1 MAKKPVSNPA
11 ELGPE
16 ETIPVLPLRDIVVFP
31 HMIVPLF
38 VGREKSIRA
47 LEEVMR
53 EEKRILLVAQKNPGD
68 EDPAFDTIYDVG
80 TVAQVMQLLK
90 LPDGTVKVLVEGIDR
105 AKVLD
110 FTARP
115 EYFEARVALM
125 PVPKTF
131 TKETEG
137 LARSTAQQF
146 ESYVKLNK
154 KVPQEVLAGLN
165 QINDFAKL
173 ADTIAAHLALKIA
186 DKQQMLELATVDE
199 RLEKAYAL
207 MEGEISVLQVE
218 KKIRSR
224 VKRQM
229 EKTQREYYLNEQ
241 MKAIQ
246 KELGDGSGNGGEE
259 RDEMGELEKRI
270 KDTKFSKEARERAE
284 AEMKKLRQMSPMS
297 AEATVVR
304 NYLDWL
310 LNIPWSQK
318 SKVKT
323 DLDFA
328 QNVLDTDHFGLDKV
342 KDRIVE
348 YLAVQARTNK
358 LRGPILCLVGPPGV
372 GKTSLGKSIAKA
384 TGREFIRMSLG
395 GVRDEAEIRGHRRTY
410 IGSMPG
416 KVIQSMK
423 KAKKSNPLFL
433 LDEID
438 KMGQDFRGDPSAALL
453 EVLDPEQN
461 SSFMDHYL
469 EVEYDLSNVM
479 FVTTSNTLNI
489 PPALLDRM
497 EIIRIAGYTED
508 EKAEIA
514 RRHLVPKA
522 MENHGLDKKE
532 FEVTEEAIREIIQRY
547 TREAGVRSLER
558 EMNTLARKAVKD
570 LMTAK
575 KGKKIKVTAK
585 VVNDYL
591 GAQKFRFGE
600 AEREDQVGVVT
611 GLAWTEVGGELL
623 TIEALMMPG
632 KGKMT
637 VTGNLRDVMKESIS
651 AASSYVRSRA
661 PSIGVKPPVFDKRDI
676 HVHVPEGA
684 TPKDGPSAGIG
695 MATAIVS
702 VLTGIPVRKDVAMT
716 GEITLRGRVL
726 PIGGLKEKL
735 LAALRGGIKTVLI
748 PADNVKDLAE
758 IPDNVKSG
766 MDLIPVSHVDEVL
779 KHALVRQ
786 PTPIVWD
793 EEAEEAA
800 AAARAKDKGV
810 GESAVTH

>member
-1 MAKKPVSNPA
+1 MTSTPSRPA
-11 ELGPE
+11 SSAGS
-16 ETIPVLPLRDIVVFP
+16 ETLPVLPLRDIVVFP

-47 LEEVMR
+47 LEDVMR
-53 EEKRILLVAQKNPGD
+53 EEKRILLVAQKNPAD
-68 EDPAFDTIYDVG
+68 DDPQANAIYEVG
-80 TVAQVMQLLK
+80 TVAQVLQLLK
-90 LPDGTVKVLVEGIDR
+90 LPDGTVKVLVEGLER
-105 AKVLD
+105 AKIES
-110 FTARP
+110 FTGRA
-115 EYFEARVALM
+115 EFFEAKVAILAND
-125 PVPKTF
+125 TDEQS
-131 TKETEG
+131 ETEA
-137 LARSTAQQF
+137 LSRTALSQF

-154 KVPQEVLAGLN
+154 KVPQEVMATLA
-165 QINDFAKL
+165 QITDYAKL
-173 ADTIAAHLALKIA
+173 ADTIAAHLAIKIPE
-186 DKQQMLELATVDE
+186 KQELLELTSAAK
-199 RLEKAYAL
+199 RLEKVYAL
-207 MEGEISVLQVE
+207 MESEISVLQVE
-218 KKIRSR
+218 KRIRSR

-246 KELGDGSGNGGEE
+246 KELGDGDD
-259 RDEMGELEKRI
+259 RDELNELDQKI
-270 KDTKFSKEARERAE
+270 KNTKLSKEARERAD
-284 AEMKKLRQMSPMS
+284 AELRKLRQMSPMS

-318 SKVKT
+318 SKIKR
-323 DLDFA
+323 DLKYA
-328 QNVLDTDHFGLDKV
+328 EGVLNADHFGLDKV
-342 KDRIVE
+342 KERIVE
-348 YLAVQARTNK
+348 YLAVQSRTNK

-416 KVIQSMK
+416 KVIQSMR

-438 KMGQDFRGDPSAALL
+438 KMGMDFRGDPSSALL

-461 SSFMDHYL
+461 STFMDHYL

-479 FVTTSNTLNI
+479 FVTTANTLNI
-489 PPALLDRM
+489 PPALMDRM
-497 EIIRIAGYTED
+497 EIIRIAGYTEQ
-508 EKAEIA
+508 EKLEIA
-514 RRHLVPKA
+514 KRHLLPKA
-522 MENHGLDKKE
+522 MEHHGLDKKE
-532 FEVTEEAIREIIQRY
+532 FELTDAGIMEVIRRY
-547 TREAGVRSLER
+547 TREAGVRNLER
-558 EMNTLARKAVKD
+558 EINSLARKAIKD
-570 LMTAK
+570 IMMSKTAK
-575 KGKKIKVTAK
+575 KKIKATPE
-585 VVNDYL
+585 VVEKYL
-591 GAQKFRFGE
+591 GVPKFRHGE
-600 AEREDQVGVVT
+600 IEHEDQVGVVT
-611 GLAWTEVGGELL
+611 GLAWTEVGGEIL

-661 PSIGVKPPVFDKRDI
+661 TDFGIKPPVFDKKDI

-684 TPKDGPSAGIG
+684 TPKDGPSAGIA
-695 MATAIVS
+695 MVTAIVS
-702 VLTGIPVRKDVAMT
+702 VMTGIPVRKDVAMT

-735 LAALRGGIKTVLI
+735 LAALRAGMKKVMI
-748 PADNVKDLAE
+748 PEENAKDLAE
-758 IPDNVKSG
+758 IPDNVKSE
-766 MDLIPVSHVDEVL
+766 MEIIPVARMDEVL
-779 KHALVRQ
+779 RHTLVRY
-786 PTPIVWD
+786 PEAITWD

-800 AAARAKDKGV
+800 ARAGRNKPDDA
-810 GESAVTH
+810 GEAMTAH

>member
-1 MAKKPVSNPA
+1 MAKKPAQSNV

-68 EDPAFDTIYDVG
+68 EDPGIDSIYDVG

-105 AKVLD
+105 AKVLS

-131 TKETEG
+131 SKETEG

-154 KVPQEVLAGLN
+154 KVPQEVLAGLG

-173 ADTIAAHLALKIA
+173 ADTIAAHLALKIP

-199 RLEKAYAL
+199 RLEKAFAL

-218 KKIRSR
+218 KRIRGR

-259 RDEMGELEKRI
+259 RDEMGELDKRI
-270 KDTKFSKEARERAE
+270 KETKFSKEARERAE

-323 DLDFA
+323 DLDYA
-328 QNVLDTDHFGLDKV
+328 QNVLDTDHFGLEKV

-438 KMGQDFRGDPSAALL
+438 KMGQDFRGDPSSALL

-461 SSFMDHYL
+461 ASFMDHYL

-479 FVTTSNTLNI
+479 FITTSNTLNI

-522 MENHGLDKKE
+522 MEHHGLDKKE

-591 GAQKFRFGE
+591 GAHKFRFGE

-684 TPKDGPSAGIG
+684 TPKDGPSAGIA

-702 VLTGIPVRKDVAMT
+702 VLTGIPVRKDIAMT
-716 GEITLRGRVL
+716 GEVTLRGRVL

-735 LAALRGGIKTVLI
+735 LAALRGGIKKVLI
-748 PADNVKDLAE
+748 PIDNVKDLAD

-766 MDLIPVSHVDEVL
+766 MELVPVSHVDEVL

-786 PTPIVWD
+786 PVAIVWD

-800 AAARAKDKGV
+800 AAARAKDKGG